1 MRCMEMDHLSHDPT
15 CEYCKRALGP
25 MYRHLKGKY
34 GPQIADHTPTLS
46 FDFSGPLP
54 AAVHRCSIFNGLCM
68 ETTGGAPDLGICP

>member
-1 MRCMEMDHLSHDPT
+1 
-15 CEYCKRALGP
+15 

-54 AAVHRCSIFNGLCM
+54 AAV
-68 ETTGGAPDLGICP
+68 TGARYLMVFVWRLQDVRLIWAFALDRRTKENALSMPPVGGC